1 MKSIQSNQSTVLKI
15 VLEHLINSYPQ
26 IILENHM
33 NKDMALKF
41 DLPVTCLGRHNTEEN
56 YLELMS
62 ITFSCGK
69 KCYAKLFAS
78 LYPKNDAITIELTRS
93 GLKKVY
99 EEYQSILI
107 NLKPTK

>member
-1 MKSIQSNQSTVLKI
+1 MKSIQSNQSTVFKI
-15 VLEHLINSYPQ
+15 VLGHLVNNYSQ
-26 IILENHM
+26 IALENYM
-33 NKDMALKF
+33 NRDMALKF
-41 DLPVTCLGRHNTEEN
+41 NIPVTCLGTHNTREN

-78 LYPKNDAITIELTRS
+78 LSPKNDAITFELTRS

-107 NLKPTK
+107 NLNLKK